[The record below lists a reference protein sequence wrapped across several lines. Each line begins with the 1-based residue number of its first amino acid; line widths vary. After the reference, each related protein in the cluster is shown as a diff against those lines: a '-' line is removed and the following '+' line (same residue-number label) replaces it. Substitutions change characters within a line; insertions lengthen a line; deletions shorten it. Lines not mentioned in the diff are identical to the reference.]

1 MDKFDS
7 KGFRRRLFSLRRQA
21 QLSQEALATEIGV
34 AQSTVKD
41 WENGYTTPNTKRLL
55 LLSNYFRVSCDYLVT
70 GKHTRIFQ

>member
-21 QLSQEALATEIGV
+21 QLSQEALALEIGV
-34 AQSTVKD
+34 DQRTISD
-41 WENGYTTPNTKRLL
+41 WERGKFAPNTIHLL
-55 LLSNYFRVSCDYLVT
+55 SLSNYFRVSCDYLVT